1 MRRALAVAS
10 IGLALLG
17 SSLSASGAPAAH
29 AVRPD
34 AALALVDD
42 RGRTLRFERPPTRIV
57 SLAPHA
63 TELLFAAGAGSRVVA
78 VDPYSDQPPQARA
91 LARVTAHPAPD
102 PEQLLALAPDLVVV
116 WGASASPDRVE
127 QLRALGLAVFV
138 SEPRTLDAIADG
150 IERFAALSADPSAG
164 IERAR
169 RFRLAVAAL
178 RARHAQSVPVPVFVQ
193 AWARPLLTLSD
204 RDTIGDALRSCG
216 ARNVFGAMPTA
227 APLVGVEAVLAA
239 SPRLIVAIDDVADR
253 SRWDALGLLRP
264 QGAIAFARIDPSIQ
278 RPAARILDALEQ
290 LCAAV
295 DAVR

>member
-1 MRRALAVAS
+1 MRHALAVVS
-10 IGLALLG
+10 IGL
-17 SSLSASGAPAAH
+17 SLFASTLNASGAGAGGGSAPLT
-29 AVRPD
+29 VT
-34 AALALVDD
+34 DD
-42 RGRTLRFERPPTRIV
+42 WGRTLRLEKVPTRIV

-63 TELLFAAGAGSRVVA
+63 TELLFAAGAGSRMVA
-78 VDPYSDQPPQARA
+78 VDPYSDQPPQART

-116 WGASASPDRVE
+116 WGASMTPDRVE
-127 QLRALGLAVFV
+127 RMRALGLTVFV

-150 IERFAALSADPSAG
+150 IERFAALSPDPASG
-164 IERAR
+164 IERAK
-169 RFRLAVAAL
+169 RFRQAVASL
-178 RARHAQSVPVPVFVQ
+178 RARHAASVPVPVFVQ

-216 ARNVFGAMPTA
+216 ARNVFGTMPSA

-239 SPRLIVAIDDVADR
+239 SPRLIVAIDDIADR

-264 QGAIAFARIDPSIQ
+264 QGGIAFARVDPSIQ

>member
-1 MRRALAVAS
+1 MRRALAVVS
-10 IGLALLG
+10 IGFALL
-17 SSLSASGAPAAH
+17 ASNVHAAGAGA
-29 AVRPD
+29 D
-34 AALALVDD
+34 AAALTLTDD
-42 RGRTLRFERPPTRIV
+42 WGRSLRFANPPARIV

-78 VDPYSDQPPQARA
+78 VDPYSDQPPPARS
-91 LARVTAHPAPD
+91 LTKVTAHPAPD

-116 WGASASPDRVE
+116 WGAAMSPDRVE
-127 QLRALGLAVFV
+127 RMRTMGLRVFV

-150 IERFAALSADPSAG
+150 IERFAALSPEPSAG
-164 IERAR
+164 TRRAR
-169 RFRLAVAAL
+169 HFRQAVEKL
-178 RARHAQSVPVPVFVQ
+178 RARHAGSVPVPVFVQ

-216 ARNVFGAMPTA
+216 ASNVFGTMPAA
-227 APLVGVEAVLAA
+227 APLVDVEAVLAA
-239 SPRLIVAIDDVADR
+239 APRLIVAIDDVADR

-264 QGAIAFARIDPSIQ
+264 QGKIAFARVDPSIQ